1 MDFTRKTCLV
11 GDGHSTP
18 TPSVSTY
25 VGVVSRET
33 VRIAFTYGTLN
44 DLEVFAANIQN
55 AYLQALCSQKCYT
68 ICGPEFGAKNTGK
81 YAIVKRSIY
90 GTKSA
95 GVDFCNHLCD
105 CMHHLGFESC
115 LANPD
120 LWMCQAIR
128 KGGATY
134 YGYLL
139 LYVDNAL
146 AISKYPAE
154 MLRQLRKYFQLKQSS
169 IGPPDTYLGGKVSK
183 VELPNGVQAYQYS
196 SAQYVKHAVKNV
208 ETFLHSHNTCLPCK
222 TSTPISVYYWPEL
235 DVTPELDAGTA
246 AYFQSLIGILRWD
259 VELKQIDITCEVL
272 MFSSHLTLPRE
283 GHLNQVFHAF
293 AYLKYHHNVA
303 LVFDPTYPDDDFE
316 TDIP

>member
-115 LANPD
+115 LADPD
-120 LWMCQAIR
+120 LWMHPAIR
-128 KGGATY
+128 KDGTAY
-134 YGYLL
+134 YEYLL
-139 LYVDNAL
+139 LYVDDVL
-146 AISKYPAE
+146 AISEHSTE
-154 MLRQLRKYFQLKQSS
+154 MLRQLGKYFQLK
-169 IGPPDTYLGGKVSK
+169 
-183 VELPNGVQAYQYS
+183 
-196 SAQYVKHAVKNV
+196 
-208 ETFLHSHNTCLPCK
+208 
-222 TSTPISVYYWPEL
+222 
-235 DVTPELDAGTA
+235 
-246 AYFQSLIGILRWD
+246 
-259 VELKQIDITCEVL
+259 
-272 MFSSHLTLPRE
+272 
-283 GHLNQVFHAF
+283 
-293 AYLKYHHNVA
+293 
-303 LVFDPTYPDDDFE
+303 
-316 TDIP
+316 